1 MMWGSLWDSVRE
13 AELDP
18 REYVELAIKN
28 LPTEKDETI
37 TASVLRPSKHSDDV
51 LHRRYGRKRDGN
63 GACQQPDLVE
73 PQAPQPGQ
81 NRLR

>member
-37 TASVLRPSKHSDDV
+37 IASSSAEY
-51 LHRRYGRKRDGN
+51 RRR
-63 GACQQPDLVE
+63 
-73 PQAPQPGQ
+73 
-81 NRLR
+81 